1 MYEGGRRCSVRT
13 EEFIEKFKGE
23 KIKGAEIKLGD
34 SLDYYIVQKHGK
46 KTDLYID
53 KEVEH
58 PEDPPVRTED
68 VMVQPEPIGG
78 TTEFGTSRGLLTVTR
93 YPHKKE
99 AELVKHMKDIEDIKK
114 YIDFE
119 KVSEVIYEKS

>member
-1 MYEGGRRCSVRT
+1 MS
-13 EEFIEKFKGE
+13 
-23 KIKGAEIKLGD
+23 
-34 SLDYYIVQKHGK
+34 
-46 KTDLYID
+46 
-53 KEVEH
+53 
-58 PEDPPVRTED
+58 VRTED

-99 AELVKHMKDIEDIKK
+99 AELVKYMKDIEDIKK